1 MKRGIVFIRGIS
13 MYGNNNFTKDQLWNC
28 IKKCNAEKMRMSA
41 MYGNDNVIFEK
52 SDDIQYATVG
62 SAIEKTLSKHFQQ
75 SFLVTARSWNTVV
88 QLIHKYEEK
97 Q

>member
-1 MKRGIVFIRGIS
+1 

-28 IKKCNAEKMRMSA
+28 IKQCNAEKMKMIA

-62 SAIEKTLSKHFQQ
+62 SAIEKTLSRYFQQ
-75 SFLVTARSWNTVV
+75 SSLVTARSWNTVV